1 MPTVLDLFNQKEVL
15 NYLQNRQYPTL
26 LGAQLFPETKKPT
39 LEFDLIKGAGRTP
52 VIASVHGFDTEAE
65 IGSREAS
72 KIALEAAL
80 IKRKMQ
86 LTEKEIIALE
96 SPRNA
101 AEQQY
106 LMQNVYNDIDT
117 LVAGV
122 NARVE
127 AMRMEVVAKGTV
139 TLNENGLNAVVDYG
153 VPAANKE
160 VLAGTALWTDKSNSD
175 PIADMQRWANALA
188 TKPSRVL
195 TSTKVLSTLLS
206 HPKIISALFGTNSG
220 RVASRNDLNAF
231 LMQHDLPTIAVYDEK
246 YRKQAKNGTYTQH
259 RYFPENAFV
268 MLPDGALGETLFG
281 PTAEELRLTRDPSIE
296 TQKIGNVLA
305 MVYEENVD
313 PVSTWTK
320 AVATAIPSFPV
331 ADEVFQ
337 AQPIA

>member
-1 MPTVLDLFNQKEVL
+1 MPSVLELFNQREML
-15 NYLQNRQYPTL
+15 NYLQNREYPTL
-26 LGAQLFPETKKPT
+26 LGATLFPEVKKQS
-39 LEFDLIKGAGRTP
+39 LKFDQIKGAGRTP
-52 VIASVHGFDTEAE
+52 VIASVHAFDTEAE

-86 LTEKEIIALE
+86 LTEEEIIALE

-106 LMQNVYNDIDT
+106 LMQNVYNDVDV

-127 AMRMEVVAKGTV
+127 QMRMEVLAKGTV
-139 TLNENGLNAVVDYG
+139 TLAENGLNAVIDYQ
-153 VPAANKE
+153 VPSENKE
-160 VLAGTALWTDKSNSD
+160 ALTGTDAWTDPSSN
-175 PIADMQRWANALA
+175 PIEDIIRWASSMSI
-188 TKPSRVL
+188 TPSRIL
-195 TSTKVLSTLLS
+195 TSNTIVGTLLT
-206 HPKIISALFGTNSG
+206 HPLVKSAIFGTNSG
-220 RVASRNDLNAF
+220 RTVTMGDLNNF
-231 LMQHDLPTIAVYDEK
+231 LTGAQLPRIATYDAQF
-246 YRKQAKNGTYTQH
+246 RKQAANGTYTKH
-259 RYFPENAFV
+259 RYFPNNAFV
-268 MLPDGALGETLFG
+268 LFGEGTLGETLFG
-281 PTAEELRLTRDPSIE
+281 PTAEEIRLTRDPSIE
-296 TQKIGNVLA
+296 TNKIGNVLA

-320 AVATAIPSFPV
+320 AVATAVPSFPA